1 MLKSFKKPFVIVPIV
16 ALGVIILFYLGIH
29 ICFNNTSTWKYCV
42 EDFDTYR
49 EDFEMVA
56 EFCQNHVAQNEALEN
71 ENIIFVYN
79 STKKELL
86 CDWNVIETSETMNKS
101 FENVKSAFPN
111 KDAQFDSITVEN
123 GKVYFETHNGLY
135 SVVYSEEEKPQ
146 LVDGV
151 NLGKSRR
158 IDGNWYHV
166 VKK

>member
-1 MLKSFKKPFVIVPIV
+1 MLKSLKKPFIIIPIV
-16 ALGVIILFYLGIH
+16 TLSVIIFFYLGIH
-29 ICFNNTSTWKYCV
+29 IWFNNTSTWKYCV
-42 EDFDTYR
+42 EDFETYR

-56 EFCQNHVAQNEALEN
+56 EFCEDYIAQNEVLEN
-71 ENIIFVYN
+71 ERIIFDYS

-86 CDWNVIETSETMNKS
+86 CDWKVIETSETINKS

-111 KDAQFDSITVEN
+111 KDAQFDSITVYE
-123 GKVYFETHNGLY
+123 GKVYFETHSGLY
-135 SVVYSEEEKPQ
+135 SVVYSEEDRPK

-151 NLGKSRR
+151 NLGKSRK